1 MGKVDVFIH
10 PSSADWLEHFLFRQG
25 VERHEMLLQPHRD
38 TDGVKSNKCV
48 TGHFVTFETK
58 SSFVGWL
65 P

>member
-1 MGKVDVFIH
+1 LIH
-10 PSSADWLEHFLFRQG
+10 PSSADWLAHFLFRQG
-25 VERHEMLLQPHRD
+25 VERHEMPH
-38 TDGVKSNKCV
+38 GVKSNKCV